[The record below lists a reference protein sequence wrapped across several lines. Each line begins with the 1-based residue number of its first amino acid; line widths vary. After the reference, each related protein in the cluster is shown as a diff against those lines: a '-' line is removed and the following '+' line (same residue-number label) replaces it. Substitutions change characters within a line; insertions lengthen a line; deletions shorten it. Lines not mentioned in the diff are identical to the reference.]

1 MELTYKVRGADGKEY
16 APASI
21 DQLTKWLRESRVSAQ
36 SDVMRSDTDY
46 WARAADFEE
55 LKSAIPATATAPPL
69 SATADVSGAGDPGL
83 VAEVR
88 AGASWYYWVAGL
100 SVINTLLSV
109 FGAGIQFLFGLG
121 ITQVADAFGQQLDGG
136 GKFAALIVSLVA
148 AGVLVLFGVFAN
160 KRQTWAFVVG
170 LPLYAL
176 DAVILLLFRDW
187 IGVAFHAY
195 VIFRLVRAF
204 LACRALNKA

>member
-16 APASI
+16 GPASL

-36 SDVMRSDTDY
+36 SEVMRSDTDY
-46 WARAADFEE
+46 WARVADFEE
-55 LKSAIPATATAPPL
+55 LKGALPETNAPSPMTATG
-69 SATADVSGAGDPGL
+69 TFSGASDPGL
-83 VAEVR
+83 EAEVR

-100 SVINTLLSV
+100 SVINTMFSV

-121 ITQVADAFGQQLDGG
+121 ITQVADAFGQELQGG
-136 GKFAALIVSLVA
+136 GKLVALLVSLIA

-160 KRQTWAFVVG
+160 KRQTWAFAVG

-176 DAVILLLFRDW
+176 DAVILLLFRHW

-195 VIFRLVRAF
+195 VIFRLVRGF
-204 LACRALNKA
+204 MACRALNKA